1 LCSISRVRIPSQ
13 TTEELIETHD
23 GFLDSV
29 RSQIEPYDRTDLAEC
44 IGALELVPANSSQ
57 NLRTGIVARAL
68 FELDAVA
75 GRPLISQGRLRKLFS
90 VPPVGDVFV
99 RAMEDPLNDLF
110 VEEIVLPVGSFLA
123 MSGGTSEAVARLG
136 QLAHATAVVRRERD
150 DVPLRDGL
158 RTSIAVLA
166 LSDATLRRAGL
177 SRGTMPGGVHRGE
190 VTIPDAHAMASL
202 KAAVRFGREEL
213 GALLDRYRL
222 GLEDLEPLVV
232 GGQGRRFRESA
243 LGPIPAAILR
253 NETSYV
259 VASPSSLVTAAM
271 HTLVAGASR
280 SGCLERFASV
290 LAEHAGHSV
299 AWSLRL
305 LGIRPIR
312 GGINLNPPHN
322 VSHQVLQFDRDKL
335 LNVIVVADDFRDF
348 DSDLME
354 SEWRSDEMDR
364 ALERIVSE
372 TENRVFTDSGE
383 VNAIQHLIVLQPAS
397 RPGGVSVSHDA
408 SPSGAPL
415 LMLTVDALRVV
426 ALLESGDPIALWYW
440 ALHKQRLIA
449 TDTRVMSW
457 NALDDFSV
465 YRRRWHS
472 YYLSD
477 ERRPD
482 AVSIDLDGVL
492 ACKAEVL
499 KDFDIHGAVGPSG
512 EWLELAKTNK
522 EPGIAKYTPLE
533 FSASPQILVKGDSF
547 AVWIV
552 ANSMPADSDAA
563 GFAYELV
570 ALVAYWLDRLRPEL
584 DRAGMGGSEP
594 LCIEFELVEPE
605 KWGHHTGGEGDV
617 DCITLSVSGGRGRVA
632 LTHELTGLLGRTD
645 NSGERQIVR
654 QVLTLIL
661 LLASIEDAAEVA
673 ASIVDG
679 GIPFGKDRA
688 ILVESLAQRPE
699 LDVGGLPPFR
709 PVQESVKAFV
719 LDRLGDH
726 LLASGPRQGQVAADQ
741 RTAVINRAV
750 ELLFHDLMR
759 LVATI
764 RADELLPAL
773 LTRYERLIADRS
785 RHELGLDRRLPD
797 ARTTAWSEG
806 ILKRALPELSS
817 AALALRFLIE
827 YVVAQEP
834 NGLRPVSTSLLDEL
848 VALSEQIIHW
858 GMDSDAIRF
867 GLADSVVTMLGSGRL
882 GISSPEWAGSMQ
894 SMLTVQVENRLARTE
909 FVGLAGHSA
918 DDLAKFAIAAQDEF
932 GFSFDRLA
940 EVIGSVMSAGESAS
954 GYTICSRAALEKHLL
969 AGGASSAEVNAL
981 FKHFAL
987 GPRDTFLQPP
997 IGFTESDLWPW
1008 RFNRGLSYMRR
1019 PLLLWNKPEG
1029 QHVIWGNRHV
1039 MESLDNLV
1047 NLCLNGRLKARSPR
1061 MAEAMGR
1068 MANEDGKRFSEAV
1081 ADIFSKSG
1089 HGFIVR
1095 RHVSKVGKEHLR
1107 RTNGQ
1112 AIGDVDILAIHA
1124 GRFRIWAIEAK
1135 NLSTART
1142 PQELR
1147 NEIDEIL
1154 ESSGGRTAAA
1164 SHHLERVEWLQRH
1177 VKETLEWLALPT
1189 AHLQR
1194 WVVRPMIVTESDLM
1208 SRHVVTPVIP
1218 VGSYRQVANSLAKGP
1233 AALERLSSTSSG
1245 TFAAMEL
1252 TDDQDC

>member
-1 LCSISRVRIPSQ
+1 MRCPGPSPARYRHAILEAANPDQ
-13 TTEELIETHD
+13 GTKELTEAHD
-23 GFLDSV
+23 GFLDAV
-29 RSQIEPYDRTDLAEC
+29 KFQLAPYDRTDLAEC
-44 IGALELVPANSSQ
+44 VGALELTPANSSQ
-57 NLRTGIVARAL
+57 NLRTGVVARAL
-68 FELDAVA
+68 LELDAAA

-123 MSGGTSEAVARLG
+123 MSGGTSEAVARLS
-136 QLAHATAVVRRERD
+136 QLAHATAVVRRECD
-150 DVPLRDGL
+150 EAPLRDGL
-158 RTSIAVLA
+158 RTTIAGLA
-166 LSDATLRRAGL
+166 VSDATLRKAGL

-190 VTIPDAHAMASL
+190 VTIPDAHAMANL
-202 KAAVRFGREEL
+202 KAAVRFSREEL
-213 GALLDRYRL
+213 GALLDQYQL
-222 GLEDLEPLVV
+222 GLEDLDPLVV
-232 GGQGRRFRESA
+232 GGRGRTFRESA
-243 LGPIPAAILR
+243 LGPIPATILR
-253 NETSYV
+253 HGTTYV
-259 VASPSSLVTAAM
+259 VASPSSLVTALL
-271 HTLVAGASR
+271 HTLVVGASR
-280 SGCLERFASV
+280 GGCLERYASV
-290 LAEHAGHSV
+290 LAEQAGHSV

-305 LGIRPIR
+305 LGITPIQ

-322 VSHQVLQFDRDKL
+322 VAHHVFQFDRDKL

-354 SEWRSDEMDR
+354 GDWRSDEMDH
-364 ALERIVSE
+364 ALERLVSE
-372 TENRVFTDSGE
+372 TENRVLADSTK
-383 VNAIQHLIVLQPAS
+383 VNAFQHLIVLQPAS

-415 LMLTVDALRVV
+415 LMLTVDALRVI
-426 ALLESGDPIALWYW
+426 ALLESGDPMALWYW
-440 ALHKQRLIA
+440 ALHKQRLVA
-449 TDTRVMSW
+449 TDTRVMFW
-457 NALDDFSV
+457 NALDDFNV

-477 ERRPD
+477 DRRPD

-492 ACKAEVL
+492 ACKTEVL
-499 KDFDIHGAVGPSG
+499 KEFDICGAVGPSG
-512 EWLELAKTNK
+512 EWLEVAKTNK

-533 FSASPQILVKGDSF
+533 FSATPQILIKANSF
-547 AVWIV
+547 AVWVV
-552 ANSMPADSDAA
+552 ANSLPSNTDAA

-570 ALVAYWLDRLRPEL
+570 ALVAYWLDRLRPEV
-584 DRAGMGGSEP
+584 DRIGVSAPEQ
-594 LCIEFELVEPE
+594 LCIELELVEPE
-605 KWGHHTGGEGDV
+605 KWGHQIGGEGDL
-617 DCITLSVSGGRGRVA
+617 DCITLSMSGGRGRVA
-632 LTHELTGLLGRTD
+632 LTRGTTALLGRAD
-645 NSGERQIVR
+645 NSGERLIVR

-661 LLASIEDAAEVA
+661 LLARTENAADVA
-673 ASIVDG
+673 ASIVDD
-679 GIPFGKDRA
+679 GIPLGKDRA

-709 PVQESVKAFV
+709 PVQESVTAFV

-726 LLASGPRQGQVAADQ
+726 LLADGVPKGQVAADQ

-750 ELLFHDLMR
+750 EFLFHDLMR
-759 LVATI
+759 IVATI

-773 LTRYERLIADRS
+773 VTRYERLIAERS
-785 RHELGLDRRLPD
+785 RHELGLDRRLQD

-827 YVVAQEP
+827 YVVAQQP

-848 VALSEQIIHW
+848 VALSEEIIHW
-858 GMDSDAIRF
+858 GMDSDAIFF
-867 GLADSVVTMLGSGRL
+867 GLADSWVTMLGSGRL

-918 DDLAKFAIAAQDEF
+918 DDIAKFALAAQDEF

-940 EVIGSVMSAGESAS
+940 EVLGSVMTAAESAS
-954 GYTICSRAALEKHLL
+954 GYAIRSRHALEQSLL
-969 AGGASSAEVNAL
+969 ADRVSSAEVKVL
-981 FKHFAL
+981 FEHFAL
-987 GPRDTFLQPP
+987 GPRATFLQPP
-997 IGFTESDLWPW
+997 KGFTRQDLWPW

-1019 PLLLWNKPEG
+1019 PLLLWSKPDG
-1029 QHVIWGNRHV
+1029 QHVVWGNLHV
-1039 MESLDNLV
+1039 VESLDNLL
-1047 NLCLNGRLKARSPR
+1047 NLCLNGRLNAQSPR

-1068 MANEDGKRFSEAV
+1068 MANEDGRRFSEAV
-1081 ADIFSKSG
+1081 ADLFSKAG

-1112 AIGDVDILAIHA
+1112 AIGDVDILAIHSP
-1124 GRFRIWAIEAK
+1124 RFRIWAVEAK

-1147 NEIDEIL
+1147 REIDEIL

-1164 SHHLERVEWLQRH
+1164 AHHLERVEWVQRH
-1177 VKETLEWLALPT
+1177 VKEILEWLGVAT
-1189 AHLQR
+1189 TDLQR
-1194 WVVRPMIVTESDLM
+1194 WVVRPLIVTESDLM
-1208 SRHVVTPVIP
+1208 SRHVVTSVIP
-1218 VGSYRQVANSLAKGP
+1218 VASYRYVANALSKGP
-1233 AALERLSSTSSG
+1233 AALERFS
-1245 TFAAMEL
+1245 
-1252 TDDQDC
+1252 